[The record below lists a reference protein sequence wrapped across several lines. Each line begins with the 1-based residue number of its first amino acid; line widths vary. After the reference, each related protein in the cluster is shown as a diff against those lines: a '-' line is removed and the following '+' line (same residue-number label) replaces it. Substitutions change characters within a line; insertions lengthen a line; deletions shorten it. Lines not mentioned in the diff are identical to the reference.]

1 MAPSR
6 DTTAQARPS
15 LHFQTHDDAD
25 MAHALQRQVSQGSPS
40 ACLSLGDVIFAAAIQ
55 RNRSSSSSR
64 SSLPRARS
72 RSVDDTIP
80 YSLFTRAASLY
91 ITGLVWAFSLSSPA
105 LARRHSPNP
114 TTASSS
120 ASPGKTSTTGS
131 AGSPIQPPPRDYAL
145 ICNLVRNLTFVIQK
159 APFHRR
165 RHHLN
170 DAALVLPEMQAGIH
184 QAVLHDTLGV
194 LGWTATPATDDD
206 PSGIVT
212 IPTIAYRLSKQ
223 FLPAL
228 LHAEDELTATAS
240 ATSSGVVRGEDKG
253 ALISLLGDLSS
264 AAAMAHNARGH
275 SSSSSLAE
283 PDSAAEESN
292 SNSSYPTSP
301 ETRLLRLDIS
311 HDQDNDESNEEIL
324 NDSPPTTPSQT
335 SSSDD
340 LSKPLYTTAPSHP
353 THPHHHHV
361 AFRNIL
367 QERLGGIDTKSH
379 TTNSVGFPRSN
390 TIDTISSGVSSPI
403 SHRSRSSSIRSTAS
417 SIFERMCG
425 QPKSKTTISL
435 HAEPQSTMGSFTP
448 VSAKTAS
455 TSLRRFGVPTTTNG
469 RVWGARMKSRLGMPT
484 EFWDSDDAGV
494 ESDSAAPS
502 PSKPIVRRHA
512 RSATTSDVP
521 AISMTHASF
530 IPESMLDVRPKA
542 PPHSRATAPTRSQ
555 TQPQPQTRVSPPRSR
570 TPSKASPPIPSIASV
585 LAPQRAQVPPR
596 RSQTD
601 PISGPTRGLP
611 KLDPTLAALEKGCR
625 LKAKVSCAHC
635 GKVGWDFP
643 KNRQGDALCT
653 RECRV
658 AFKAV
663 SEGKGKGREGAV
675 AVRVG
680 A

>member
-1 MAPSR
+1 
-6 DTTAQARPS
+6 
-15 LHFQTHDDAD
+15 
-25 MAHALQRQVSQGSPS
+25 
-40 ACLSLGDVIFAAAIQ
+40 
-55 RNRSSSSSR
+55 
-64 SSLPRARS
+64 
-72 RSVDDTIP
+72 
-80 YSLFTRAASLY
+80 
-91 ITGLVWAFSLSSPA
+91 
-105 LARRHSPNP
+105 
-114 TTASSS
+114 
-120 ASPGKTSTTGS
+120 
-131 AGSPIQPPPRDYAL
+131 
-145 ICNLVRNLTFVIQK
+145 
-159 APFHRR
+159 
-165 RHHLN
+165 
-170 DAALVLPEMQAGIH
+170 
-184 QAVLHDTLGV
+184 
-194 LGWTATPATDDD
+194 
-206 PSGIVT
+206 
-212 IPTIAYRLSKQ
+212 
-223 FLPAL
+223 
-228 LHAEDELTATAS
+228 
-240 ATSSGVVRGEDKG
+240 
-253 ALISLLGDLSS
+253 
-264 AAAMAHNARGH
+264 MAHNARGH
-275 SSSSSLAE
+275 SSSSSIAE
-283 PDSAAEESN
+283 TDSAADESN

-324 NDSPPTTPSQT
+324 NDSPPTTPSHT

-340 LSKPLYTTAPSHP
+340 LSKPLYTTTTTTSCP
-353 THPHHHHV
+353 THPHHQHL

-379 TTNSVGFPRSN
+379 TNTVGFPRSN

-403 SHRSRSSSIRSTAS
+403 SHRSRTSSIRSTAS

-425 QPKSKTTISL
+425 KPKSKTTISL

-455 TSLRRFGVPTTTNG
+455 TSLRRLNVPTTSSSNTTTG
-469 RVWGARMKSRLGMPT
+469 RMWGARMKSRLGMPT
-484 EFWDSDDAGV
+484 EFWDSDDGV
-494 ESDSAAPS
+494 KSDSAAPS

-512 RSATTSDVP
+512 RSATTVDVP

-530 IPESMLDVRPKA
+530 IPESMLNVLPRA

-555 TQPQPQTRVSPPRSR
+555 TQPQPQARVSPPRSR
-570 TPSKASPPIPSIASV
+570 TPSKASAPIPSIASV
-585 LAPQRAQVPPR
+585 LAPRAQVPPR

-625 LKAKVSCAHC
+625 LKAKVSCAQC

-658 AFKAV
+658 AFKTL